1 MSVVQIN
8 RHPSRRQL
16 NQFGFVWLGFVAFF
30 GAVAWFKLGNP
41 GLAKGLWI
49 AAVAV
54 PVIGW
59 LFPGVMR
66 VVFLGM
72 SYLAWPIGMVVSH
85 VVLAVVYYLVFTPIG
100 LVMRLV
106 GRDPMTRTLGSETA
120 SYWVE
125 RQQDESADHRRYFR
139 QF

>member
-16 NQFGFVWLGFVAFF
+16 NQFGFVWLGFLAFF

-54 PVIGW
+54 PAVGW
-59 LFPGVMR
+59 LLPGVMR

-72 SYLAWPIGMVVSH
+72 SYLAWPIGFVVSH
-85 VVLAVVYYLVFTPIG
+85 LVLGAVYYLVVTPMG
-100 LVMRLV
+100 LVMRLF
-106 GRDPMTRTLGSETA
+106 GYDPMARKFDSGAA
-120 SYWVE
+120 SYWVP
-125 RQQDESADHRRYFR
+125 RPPGRSGADRYFR